1 MERNVA
7 ATIAARSSLALSL
20 QGVGL
25 RVLRA
30 KTNFLLCEVGANAHD
45 LAQQLMDVGLVARKF
60 PADGPLRDYL
70 RFTVRT
76 PEAHKRLIAELER
89 CLG

>member
-7 ATIAARSSLALSL
+7 TMIETRDELDSRL
-20 QGVGL
+20 QGLGL
-25 RVLRA
+25 RVLPSQ
-30 KTNFLLCEVGANAHD
+30 TNFLLCEVGGNAHEV
-45 LAQQLMDVGLVARKF
+45 ARELMAVGLVARKF

-76 PEAHKRLIAELER
+76 PEAHERLIGELER
-89 CLG
+89 CLR